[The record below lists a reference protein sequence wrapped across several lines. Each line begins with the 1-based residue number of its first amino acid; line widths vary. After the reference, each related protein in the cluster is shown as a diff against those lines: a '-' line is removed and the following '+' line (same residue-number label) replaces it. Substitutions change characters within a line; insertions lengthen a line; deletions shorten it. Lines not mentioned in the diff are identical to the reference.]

1 MTSPNE
7 VPPQISEACVLI
19 RKLLGSTLEA
29 IHLYGSAV
37 EGGLKPHSDLDL
49 LVTVT
54 TPPPEASRRALLI
67 ELLKMSSPPGHDAPL
82 RPLEVTVIARD
93 EIFPWRHPARREL
106 QFGEWL
112 RQDLQA
118 GRFEPPVLDPDLAIL
133 LTKAR
138 QHSVPLFGRPA
149 ANLFEPVPHTDFVQA
164 LSDTLALWTTET
176 DWLGDERNIVLTLAR
191 IWYSA
196 STGNIAPKD
205 VAANWAL
212 ERLPVEHQFVLSHAR
227 AAYLGEAEDLLAHSP
242 EATGEFI
249 RHVKA
254 TIQRIFA

>member
-67 ELLKMSSPPGHDAPL
+67 ELLNISSPPGLDGPL
-82 RPLEVTVIARD
+82 RPLEVTVIARA

-118 GRFEPPVLDPDLAIL
+118 GLFEPPVLDPDLAIL

-149 ANLFEPVPHTDFVQA
+149 ADLFEPVPQVDFIQA
-164 LSDTLALWTTET
+164 LSDTVALWNTEA
-176 DWLGDERNIVLTLAR
+176 DWQGDERNVVLTLAR

-196 STGNIAPKD
+196 TTGNITSKD
-205 VAANWAL
+205 AAASWAL
-212 ERLPVEHQFVLSHAR
+212 ERLPDEHQFVLAQAR
-227 AAYLGEAEDLLAHSP
+227 AAYLGQEKDQLANHP
-242 EATGEFI
+242 EATSGFI

-254 TIQRIFA
+254 AVRGIFA